1 MVGMGVVGVGQVND
15 IGRMRFEQGAQ
26 RGGGGFEVLVEGPIG
41 LAQKKQAME
50 SEDPGGPASFGLT
63 DRPGFSLGEML
74 QPKFSGGDE
83 DGRNAVTS
91 FDSQANGAATSEH
104 LVIRVRGDHHYVGGT
119 HFATAFS

>member
-1 MVGMGVVGVGQVND
+1 MS
-15 IGRMRFEQGAQ
+15 FEQGAQ
-26 RGGGGFEVLVEGPIG
+26 RSGGGFEVLIEGPIG
-41 LAQKKQAME
+41 LVQKKQAME

-63 DRPGFSLGEML
+63 DGPGFALGELL
-74 QPKFSGGDE
+74 QPKFSAGDE
-83 DGRNAVTS
+83 DGRNAVTL